1 MVQLLLDRGAD
12 ATLQNDEFKVA
23 AAIAER
29 GTPMRQLLE
38 GAQQQRAAAAAAAA
52 AGEPAPASPAAEVA

>member
-12 ATLQNDEFKVA
+12 VTLQNDEFKVA

-29 GTPMRQLLE
+29 GTPMRQLLDE
-38 GAQQQRAAAAAAAA
+38 AQQQRAAVAAAA
-52 AGEPAPASPAAEVA
+52 AGEPAPAPPAAEVA

>member
-1 MVQLLLDRGAD
+1 MLERGAD

-29 GTPMRQLLE
+29 GTAIRQLLDE
-38 GAQQQRAAAAAAAA
+38 AQQRAAAAAAVA
-52 AGEPAPASPAAEVA
+52 AGEPAAAPPAAEVA